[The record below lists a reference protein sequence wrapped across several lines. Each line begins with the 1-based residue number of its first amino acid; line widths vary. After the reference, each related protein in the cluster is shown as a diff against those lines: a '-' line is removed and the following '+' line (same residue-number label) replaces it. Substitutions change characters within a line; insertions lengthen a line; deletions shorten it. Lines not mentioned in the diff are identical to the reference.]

1 MPNPQNRNDRRKGEE
16 RSETLIIPH
25 ITKEMLETARRMAEE
40 GASRAEIEKA
50 ISAMQSPAQPA
61 SSPASRPA
69 QHAAPAPQPMA
80 APPERK
86 HRIIPTSRPRLS
98 AEERAALRQQM
109 QMGETQAETPQPEPE
124 QEALRQEAA
133 RRAANRPAWFGRRQ
147 TAQNDSQEA
156 ARRAAQALAAA
167 PRAPEAPA
175 APKVD
180 EPTGTRTIA
189 IPKQRTVSR
198 PAEPA
203 PEATR
208 VMSAARPQPTPA
220 EPAPQSAACTEG
232 PAGEPAPRPA
242 APAPEPR
249 KIAVPRSRTEAETDL
264 NEKIRR
270 DHIWLSNPVM
280 VRGLGM
286 APIVGAA
293 LDGRHALM
301 LCVASLLLI
310 TFTRVLA
317 VAVCHLTQNR
327 FRPVI
332 YSYAAALLYIPVYVL
347 MYQLFGADLSL
358 LGIYLPL
365 LVVEPAIVKRME
377 FAELEPVSAAF
388 RHGFNNSL
396 GMCAALLIV
405 GCLRELLATGA
416 VFGNQVIHAAPLPLA
431 AQPSGG
437 FVLVG
442 AIAAVWCAIANLYTN
457 YKHEEVRRL
466 YAKH

>member
-1 MPNPQNRNDRRKGEE
+1 MPNPQNRNDRRKGED

-69 QHAAPAPQPMA
+69 QHAAPAPRPMA

-133 RRAANRPAWFGRRQ
+133 RRAAKRPAWFGRQ

-167 PRAPEAPA
+167 PHAPEAAA

-208 VMSAARPQPTPA
+208 VMPAARPQPTPA
-220 EPAPQSAACTEG
+220 ESAPQPAARTEG

-249 KIAVPRSRTEAETDL
+249 KNAVPRSRTEAENDL

-293 LDGRHALM
+293 LDGHHALM

-317 VAVCHLTQNR
+317 VAVCHLTKNR

>member
-175 APKVD
+175 TPKVD

-208 VMSAARPQPTPA
+208 VMSAAR
-220 EPAPQSAACTEG
+220 TEG

-249 KIAVPRSRTEAETDL
+249 KNAVPRSRTEAENDL